1 MSLVKSAHVRDHG
14 FMVLT
19 GTFSVGGLRQ
29 GNVMQVKH
37 VTTLLARGFFFQV
50 QEGRHLAAFL
60 WINPTLFY
68 VDDWPDRAASPNS

>member
-19 GTFSVGGLRQ
+19 GTFAVGGLRQ

-37 VTTLLARGFFFQV
+37 VTTLLARGFFSKCKK
-50 QEGRHLAAFL
+50 AAIGGL
-60 WINPTLFY
+60 L
-68 VDDWPDRAASPNS
+68 VD